1 MVFHLLAKSCLIIV
15 VSSRIQVG
23 SSGGSGT
30 EATSAMMQ
38 RFWDS
43 AMSIGPLDDEYD
55 SRRSASLLHLILL
68 MVPVCLFVDKSPNN
82 FFQ

>member
-43 AMSIGPLDDEYD
+43 AMLIGPLDDDND
-55 SRRSASLLHLILL
+55 SRRSASHLHLIIL
-68 MVPVCLFVDKSPNN
+68 MVLVCLFCR
-82 FFQ
+82 